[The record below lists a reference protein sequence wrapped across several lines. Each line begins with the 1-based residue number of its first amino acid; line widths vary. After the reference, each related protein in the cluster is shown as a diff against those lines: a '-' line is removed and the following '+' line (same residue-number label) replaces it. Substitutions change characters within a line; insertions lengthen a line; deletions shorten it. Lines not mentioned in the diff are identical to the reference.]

1 MVLLE
6 QPLNI
11 NYMTNLRKC
20 DSKVSSWLLN
30 LLTIPNF
37 STNIFYNVLDGKLL
51 LLNGLLAEF
60 VAFLALLCGS
70 WSLLYFFGSLV
81 HFCGF
86 MPFFLFFVDLWAL
99 FWLWLLALALLFSVY
114 FALPSELLHWFHWDI
129 LQCLVIIYKIILI
142 MFPLL
147 ECNGINS
154 IYNWSE

>member
-11 NYMTNLRKC
+11 NYMTNLRIC

-86 MPFFLFFVDLWAL
+86 MPFFLFLWTFGL
-99 FWLWLLALALLFSVY
+99 FYGSGSWHWLFCFQYILLCHLNYYIGFIETSYNALLSFT
-114 FALPSELLHWFHWDI
+114 
-129 LQCLVIIYKIILI
+129 K
-142 MFPLL
+142 
-147 ECNGINS
+147 
-154 IYNWSE
+154 